1 MAVTVDRSLEEIT
14 PDNIGDA
21 LGIEVRD
28 DQKGAVSPVANSLAE
43 AYAFGERAWPRLI
56 RCDGHAVGFV
66 MAFFDVDFDH
76 ATATATATAEP
87 DLRSGL
93 WRLTIGAAH
102 QRRGHGRYA
111 VAAVAAELRRRG
123 TPRLTTTWHVG
134 DGSPELFYLGLGFS
148 ATGEMSGGERV
159 GHLEL

>member
-1 MAVTVDRSLEEIT
+1 MTVDRSLEEIT

-21 LGIEVRD
+21 LSIEVRE
-28 DQKGAVSPVANSLAE
+28 DQKPAVSPVANSLAE

-56 RCDGHAVGFV
+56 RCDGNAVGFL
-66 MAFFDVDFDH
+66 MAFLDFDFNY
-76 ATATATATAEP
+76 AREMAEP

-93 WRLTIGAAH
+93 WRLNIAAAH
-102 QRRGHGRYA
+102 QGRGHGRYA

-134 DGSPELFYLGLGFS
+134 DASPELFYLGLGFS
-148 ATGEMSGGERV
+148 PTGEMSGGERV
-159 GHLEL
+159 GELEL

>member
-1 MAVTVDRSLEEIT
+1 MTVDRSLEEIT

-21 LGIEVRD
+21 LSIEVRE
-28 DQKGAVSPVANSLAE
+28 DQERAVSPVANSLAE

-56 RCDGHAVGFV
+56 RCEGNAVGFL
-66 MAFFDVDFDH
+66 MAFFDVDFNH
-76 ATATATATAEP
+76 ALTGAEP

-93 WRLTIGAAH
+93 WRLNIAAAH
-102 QRRGHGRYA
+102 QGQGHGRYA

-134 DGSPELFYLGLGFS
+134 DASPEIFYLGLGFS
-148 ATGEMSGGERV
+148 PTGEMSGGERV
-159 GHLEL
+159 GELEL